1 MIVDLL
7 GKIITVFAA
16 AAAAGS
22 LFRS

>member
-7 GKIITVFAA
+7 GKIIPVFAA